1 MKTKKVVFVDDN
13 PNDLILYG
21 AMTKNMKY
29 DVMMINDPSIAV
41 NEILKFKPNIV
52 FLDVKLNSSISGL
65 DILDEL
71 KSNNL
76 KAKIV
81 MLSGLNDE
89 DIIFKT
95 IKHGADNYLL
105 KPIFSNSLNNLIES
119 SNGNIKRNRKQMF
132 NYS

>member
-21 AMTKNMKY
+21 AMTKTMKY